1 MYIVLANGTTN
12 SSAACYNPHPDYLQ
26 PIYNL
31 HTDHLEWSAE
41 PLDGKVRESI
51 LLAGITKKI
60 TLDL

>member
-1 MYIVLANGTTN
+1 MPCIVLANGTSN

-41 PLDGKVRESI
+41 PLDGKVS
-51 LLAGITKKI
+51 
-60 TLDL
+60 